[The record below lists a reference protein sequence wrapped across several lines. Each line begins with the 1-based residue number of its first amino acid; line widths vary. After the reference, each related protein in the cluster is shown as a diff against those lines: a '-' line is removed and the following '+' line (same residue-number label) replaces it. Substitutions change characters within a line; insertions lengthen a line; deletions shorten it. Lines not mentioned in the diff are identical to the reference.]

1 MSNSVHCSSFQFKF
15 QTKLN
20 IQAASVSENF
30 RLAADCSLTKMAKK
44 DYYQTLGV
52 KKDAKADEIKKA
64 YRKLARKHHPDV
76 NPNDKAAEEKFKE
89 IQEAYD
95 VLSDDKKRKVFD
107 RFGYYADN
115 LDPDAPAYSTGAA
128 GGASNFDFSGFNF
141 EPGGSGGSSS
151 SSFRDI
157 FSDLF
162 GGANKTAQEPE
173 LPRAMPKKGA
183 DIEMPLALSF
193 EESVTGLTTNITVN
207 RSEQCSRCQGAGDTG
222 GVVVTCPTCK
232 GTGQV
237 QRQGGRLQFAQ
248 TCPDCAGTGRRREP
262 CSQCNG
268 KGITP
273 KTEQVKV
280 RIPAG
285 VDTGSRVRI
294 PKKGQGGRLG
304 AEPGDLFIITNVGK
318 HKFFS
323 RKGDNIY
330 VTVPI
335 TVPEAALGAKIEVPT
350 VEGKAQL
357 KIPAGTES
365 GQKFRLR
372 ERGFPSLRNPNLRGD
387 QFVEVQISLPRVI
400 SEETKEILR
409 EFEKANAENPRRA
422 MGLE

>member
-1 MSNSVHCSSFQFKF
+1 
-15 QTKLN
+15 
-20 IQAASVSENF
+20 
-30 RLAADCSLTKMAKK
+30 MANK
-44 DYYQTLGV
+44 DYYNILGI
-52 KKDAKADEIKKA
+52 KKDAKADDIKKA
-64 YRKLARKHHPDV
+64 YRRLARKYHPDV

-89 IQEAYD
+89 VQEAYD

-115 LDPDAPAYSTGAA
+115 LDINSPFGAGASSGASGA
-128 GGASNFDFSGFNF
+128 GGFDFSGFTWDSTSTS
-141 EPGGSGGSSS
+141 SGSS

-162 GGANKTAQEPE
+162 GGGSARREPE
-173 LPRAMPKKGA
+173 PPRPLPKKGR
-183 DIEMPLALSF
+183 DIEIPLALSF
-193 EESVTGLTTNITVN
+193 EEAFSGLTTNITVN

-222 GVVVTCPTCK
+222 GPVVTCTTCK

-237 QRQGGRLQFAQ
+237 LKTGGRLQFSQ
-248 TCPDCAGTGRRREP
+248 SCSDCEGTGRRRQP
-262 CSQCNG
+262 CSLCNG
-268 KGITP
+268 KGVTP
-273 KTEQVKV
+273 KTEQVKI

-294 PKKGQGGRLG
+294 PKKGHGGRLG
-304 AEPGDLFIITNVGK
+304 AEAGDLYILTNVGK
-318 HKFFS
+318 HRFFT

-330 VTVPI
+330 VTIPI
-335 TVPEAALGAKIEVPT
+335 TVAEAALGTKIEVPT

-372 ERGFPSLRNPNLRGD
+372 ERGFPSLRNPSLRGD
-387 QFVEVQISLPRVI
+387 QFVEVKITLPRII

-409 EFEKANAENPRRA
+409 QFEKANPENPRKA

>member
-1 MSNSVHCSSFQFKF
+1 MP
-15 QTKLN
+15 
-20 IQAASVSENF
+20 
-30 RLAADCSLTKMAKK
+30 LTTDHRQMANK
-44 DYYQTLGV
+44 DYYNILGV

-64 YRKLARKHHPDV
+64 YRRLARKFHPDV
-76 NPNDKAAEEKFKE
+76 NPNDKASEDKFKE
-89 IQEAYD
+89 VQEAYD
-95 VLSDDKKRKVFD
+95 VLSDEKKRKVFD
-107 RFGYYADN
+107 RFGYYNDN
-115 LDPDAPAYSTGAA
+115 LDPNSPFSTGTSSGAGA
-128 GGASNFDFSGFNF
+128 GGFDFSGFNF
-141 EPGGSGGSSS
+141 EQGGSGGS

-162 GGANKTAQEPE
+162 GGGSAKQREPE
-173 LPRAMPKKGA
+173 PPRPLPKKGR
-183 DIEMPLALSF
+183 DIEIPLALSF
-193 EESVTGLTTNITVN
+193 EESFTGLMTNITVN

-222 GVVVTCPTCK
+222 GPVVTCPTCK

-237 QRQGGRLQFAQ
+237 SRTGGRLQFSQ
-248 TCPDCAGTGRRREP
+248 SCPDCEGTGRRRQP
-262 CSQCNG
+262 CSLCNG
-268 KGITP
+268 KGVTP
-273 KTEQVKV
+273 KNEQVKI

-294 PKKGQGGRLG
+294 PKKGHGGRLG
-304 AEPGDLFIITNVGK
+304 AEAGDLFILTNVGK
-318 HKFFS
+318 HRFFT

-335 TVPEAALGAKIEVPT
+335 TVSEAALGTKIEVPT

-387 QFVEVQISLPRVI
+387 QFIEVKIALPRVI

-409 EFEKANAENPRRA
+409 QFEKANPENPRKV

>member
-1 MSNSVHCSSFQFKF
+1 
-15 QTKLN
+15 
-20 IQAASVSENF
+20 
-30 RLAADCSLTKMAKK
+30 MANK
-44 DYYQTLGV
+44 DYYSILGI

-64 YRKLARKHHPDV
+64 YRRLARKYHPDV
-76 NPNDKAAEEKFKE
+76 NPNDKASEDKFKE
-89 IQEAYD
+89 VQEAYD
-95 VLSDDKKRKVFD
+95 VLSDEKKRKVFD
-107 RFGYYADN
+107 RFGYYNDN
-115 LDPDAPAYSTGAA
+115 LDPDSPFSTGASNTA
-128 GGASNFDFSGFNF
+128 GAGAYDFSGFNF
-141 EPGGSGGSSS
+141 EPGGSGSG

-162 GGANKTAQEPE
+162 GSGAKQQQQQPEP
-173 LPRAMPKKGA
+173 PRPLPKKGK
-183 DIEMPLALSF
+183 DIEIPLALSF
-193 EESVTGLTTNITVN
+193 EESFTGLTTNITVN

-222 GVVVTCPTCK
+222 GPVVVCPTCK

-237 QRQGGRLQFAQ
+237 LRTGGRLQFSQ
-248 TCPDCAGTGRRREP
+248 TCPDCEGTGRRRQP
-262 CSQCNG
+262 CSQCSG
-268 KGITP
+268 KGVTP
-273 KTEQVKV
+273 KIEQVKI

-294 PKKGQGGRLG
+294 PKKGHGGRLG
-304 AEPGDLFIITNVGK
+304 AEPGDLFILTNVGK
-318 HKFFS
+318 HRFFT

-335 TVPEAALGAKIEVPT
+335 TVSEAALGTKIEVPT
-350 VEGKAQL
+350 AEGKAQL

-387 QFVEVQISLPRVI
+387 QFVEVQIYLPRVI

-409 EFEKANAENPRRA
+409 QFEKANPENPRKT

>member
-1 MSNSVHCSSFQFKF
+1 
-15 QTKLN
+15 
-20 IQAASVSENF
+20 
-30 RLAADCSLTKMAKK
+30 MAKK
-44 DYYQTLGV
+44 DYYEILGV

-89 IQEAYD
+89 IQEAND
-95 VLSDDKKRKVFD
+95 VLSDEKKRKVFD

-115 LDPDAPAYSTGAA
+115 LDINSSYGASA
-128 GGASNFDFSGFNF
+128 GGGAGGFDFSGFNF
-141 EPGGSGGSSS
+141 EPGGSGSST

-162 GGANKTAQEPE
+162 SGGGNTKREPE
-173 LPRAMPKKGA
+173 PPRAMPKRGT

-193 EESVTGLTTNITVN
+193 EESVTGLTTNITVS
-207 RSEQCSRCQGAGDTG
+207 RSEQCLRCQGAGDTG
-222 GVVVTCPTCK
+222 GPVVVCLTCK
-232 GTGQV
+232 GAGQV
-237 QRQGGRLQFAQ
+237 QKSGGRLQFSQ
-248 TCPDCAGTGRRREP
+248 PCNDCGGTGRRRAP
-262 CSQCNG
+262 CSLCNG
-268 KGITP
+268 KGVTP
-273 KTEQVKV
+273 KTEQVKIK
-280 RIPAG
+280 IPAG

-294 PKKGQGGRLG
+294 AKKGHGGRLG

-318 HKFFS
+318 HQYFT

-335 TVPEAALGAKIEVPT
+335 TVPEAALGTKIEVPT
-350 VEGKAQL
+350 VEGRAHL
-357 KIPAGTES
+357 KIPSGTES

-372 ERGFPSLRNPNLRGD
+372 ERGFPSLRNSNLRGD
-387 QFVEVQISLPRVI
+387 QFIEVQITLPRVI

-409 EFEKANAENPRRA
+409 SFEKANAENPRRA

>member
-1 MSNSVHCSSFQFKF
+1 
-15 QTKLN
+15 
-20 IQAASVSENF
+20 
-30 RLAADCSLTKMAKK
+30 MANK
-44 DYYQTLGV
+44 DYYNILGV

-64 YRKLARKHHPDV
+64 YRRLARKHHPDV
-76 NPNDKAAEEKFKE
+76 NPNDKASEDKFKE
-89 IQEAYD
+89 VQEAYD
-95 VLSDDKKRKVFD
+95 VLSDEKKRKVFD

-115 LDPDAPAYSTGAA
+115 LDPNSPFSTGASGGAGGGA
-128 GGASNFDFSGFNF
+128 GGAGGFDFSGFNF
-141 EPGGSGGSSS
+141 EQGGSGGSSS
-151 SSFRDI
+151 SFRDM

-162 GGANKTAQEPE
+162 SGGASAKQREPE
-173 LPRAMPKKGA
+173 LPRPMPKKGR
-183 DIEMPLALSF
+183 DIEIPLALSF
-193 EESVTGLTTNITVN
+193 EESFTGLMTNITVN

-222 GVVVTCPTCK
+222 GPVVTCPTCK
-232 GTGQV
+232 GAGQV
-237 QRQGGRLQFAQ
+237 SRTGGRLQFSQ
-248 TCPDCAGTGRRREP
+248 TCPDCEGTGKRRQP
-262 CSQCNG
+262 CSLCSG
-268 KGITP
+268 KGVTP
-273 KTEQVKV
+273 KTEQVKI

-294 PKKGQGGRLG
+294 PKKGHGGRLG
-304 AEPGDLFIITNVGK
+304 AEAGDLFILTNVGK
-318 HKFFS
+318 HRFFT

-335 TVPEAALGAKIEVPT
+335 TVSEAALGTKIEVPT

-387 QFVEVQISLPRVI
+387 QFIEVKIALPRVI

-409 EFEKANAENPRRA
+409 EFEKANPENPRKV